1 MRTRRSNLWTLGGLS
16 LPELLRRTARASWQ
30 DEVFGQGG
38 RMAFYHFLAIFPSLI
53 VFFTITAHIPAL
65 GATLTNA
72 LQDVVR
78 QVLPDQVAP
87 LFLHTLNEFS
97 RRPRSG
103 LPLLSVCV
111 AALWAAHNGTWA
123 MIYGLNKAYEVD
135 EKRSW
140 REMTLTNAG
149 LTLFLSV
156 TGFLALVMVFFSQ
169 YLHMRLHGGAIPLRI
184 LEWLV
189 LMVALWFAF
198 AVLYRF
204 APNLR
209 DPEWRWSTPGAL
221 CALVL
226 WVGATVA
233 ARLYFDHINNYARSY
248 GDLNGVAMLLLWL
261 YVTNGAILIGG
272 ELNSEIEKSAA
283 RTRQPGE
290 PDAPHPGTG
299 SSVPDRAAPGRG
311 SKRRAL

>member
-1 MRTRRSNLWTLGGLS
+1 MRSRRFNLWTLGGLS
-16 LPELLRRTARASWQ
+16 VPALLRRTARASWR

-53 VFFTITAHIPAL
+53 VFFTITAHVPHL
-65 GATLTNA
+65 GDTLRSA
-72 LQDVVR
+72 LQDLIH
-78 QVLPDQVAP
+78 QVLPDQVAQ
-87 LFLHTLNEFS
+87 LFLHTMNEFS
-97 RRPRSG
+97 QQRRTG
-103 LPLLSVCV
+103 LPLLSACL

-123 MIYGLNKAYEVD
+123 MIYGLNQAYEVA

-140 REMTLTNAG
+140 QEMAITNVG

-156 TGFLALVMVFFSQ
+156 TAFLALFMIFCSRYVQ
-169 YLHMRLHGGAIPLRI
+169 ARLHGGAVPLRI

-189 LMVALWFAF
+189 LVVALSFTF

-204 APNLR
+204 APNLQ
-209 DPEWRWSTPGAL
+209 DHEWRWSTPGAL
-221 CALVL
+221 CALIL
-226 WVGATVA
+226 WIGATVA

-283 RTRQPGE
+283 Q
-290 PDAPHPGTG
+290 
-299 SSVPDRAAPGRG
+299 GRG
-311 SKRRAL
+311 ASVSETHKSHIRN